1 MTRHCHYCGSPH
13 DLVCQFDPAPRP
25 GSVARYH
32 AQARCLGCGL
42 SGPWAGAMT
51 PGAAQASAWLL
62 WDGLPAR
69 LAQLASASGGAR

>member
-1 MTRHCHYCGSPH
+1 MTRHCPYCGAT
-13 DLVCQFDPAPRP
+13 DALVCQIDPAPRP